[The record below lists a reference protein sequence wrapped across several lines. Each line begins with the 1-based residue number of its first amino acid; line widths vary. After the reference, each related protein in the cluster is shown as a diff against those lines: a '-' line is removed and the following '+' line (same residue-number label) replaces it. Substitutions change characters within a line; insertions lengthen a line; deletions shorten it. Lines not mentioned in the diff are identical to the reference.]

1 MLINDAMTAAAAD
14 TINEQMGSRLHL
26 RWNEVAQHVPVELA
40 ERARAAATQ
49 HGIDAVVTIGGGSST
64 GLAKALALSHR
75 VPIVAVPTTY
85 AGSEQ
90 TTIYGLT
97 GGQHKQTGKD
107 PIVLPRVVVYDPEL
121 TLGLPGFVT
130 GPSAFNALAHS
141 VEALWAPGN
150 NPITSALA
158 LEGVR
163 AIARSLPTVMAE
175 PADVDG
181 RGDLLYGAAL
191 SGMALGATAAGLHHK
206 LCHVLGGR
214 FNLVHADAHSV
225 VLPHALAFNAPVL
238 PAEMDR
244 LAEALGR
251 SRTGSGGSAVGSRRR
266 QQRPDQAGRP
276 RWKRWA
282 VAARP
287 AARCGGCRCV
297 RDHRQPAPRR
307 PRRPA
312 RHPRARLRRQPSR
325 VVNSWPGAASRRRAA
340 TTPRPLRL
348 RARSRVPGFRRGR
361 RGCRVPRRAS
371 TSRRRSCPARRR

>member
-1 MLINDAMTAAAAD
+1 MQPFTYDQLPARIVFAPGSIAQVGAEVERLGAAHVMLIHDAATVAAAESVAA
-14 TINEQMGSRLHL
+14 QLGQRMAVQWG
-26 RWNEVAQHVPVELA
+26 EVAQHVPVELA
-40 ERARAAATQ
+40 ARARDEATAR
-49 HGIDAVVTIGGGSST
+49 GIDAVVTLGGGSST
-64 GLAKALALSHR
+64 GLAKAIALTHK

-107 PIVLPRVVVYDPEL
+107 PVVLPRVVVYDPDL

-141 VEALWAPGN
+141 IEALWAPGC

-163 AIARSLPTVMAE
+163 AIAASLPTVMAS
-175 PADVDG
+175 PGDVTA
-181 RGDLLYGAAL
+181 RGELLYGAAL

-238 PAEMDR
+238 PAEMAR
-244 LAEALGR
+244 LADALGAHGEDPAGALWDLAHR
-251 SRTGSGGSAVGSRRR
+251 SQVPTRLADLTGSDGPL
-266 QQRPDQAGRP
+266 QRDLLSE
-276 RWKRWA
+276 
-282 VAARP
+282 AA
-287 AARCGGCRCV
+287 AAAA
-297 RDHRQPAPRR
+297 QEIT
-307 PRRPA
+307 
-312 RHPRARLRRQPSR
+312 
-325 VVNSWPGAASRRRAA
+325 VN
-340 TTPRPLRL
+340 PRPVTEADLL
-348 RARSRVPGFRRGR
+348 GILERAFDGTRP
-361 RGCRVPRRAS
+361 
-371 TSRRRSCPARRR
+371 